1 MPKSYGRALLIGLA
15 SILILSW
22 VSLSSSADEISN
34 VSAETCSIYRTGAI
48 EHRRMPVYYGFPS
61 ADPSSFYWIDIW
73 INPEYENTSGLA
85 GLPRPD
91 GLPDSSLLLDID
103 IADGRSLTREYR
115 VKTNVFKKTYFSML
129 LSSGMN
135 HLPLAR
141 ILRAFANFPPELGRD
156 EIPKIVRTG
165 EFVSGM
171 ERIDIPSY
179 KPSKSETGPRYDW
192 YAEFDKADQVTALMQ
207 CRLPGSVPNPGCQL
221 YEKIPYFE
229 AKISQFRRN
238 QLDQLGLIRKHARN
252 FVTCL
257 TWKGE

>member
-1 MPKSYGRALLIGLA
+1 MPKSYGRALVIGLS
-15 SILILSW
+15 SILILPW
-22 VSLSSSADEISN
+22 VTLFASADENSN
-34 VSAETCSIYRTGAI
+34 VSAEACSIYRTGAK

-73 INPEYENTSGLA
+73 INPEYENMRWLA

-91 GLPDSSLLLDID
+91 GLPKSNLLLDIE
-103 IADGRSLTREYR
+103 IVDGRPVKREYPNR
-115 VKTNVFKKTYFSML
+115 TSVSKKTYFSML
-129 LSSGMN
+129 LKSGVN

-141 ILRAFANFPPELGRD
+141 ILRAFANFPPELGQD
-156 EIPKIVRTG
+156 EIPRIVRTG

-179 KPSKSETGPRYDW
+179 KPSKSEIGPRYDW
-192 YAEFDKADQVTALMQ
+192 YAEFDKNDQVTALMQ
-207 CRLPGSVPNPGCQL
+207 CNLPGSVPNPSCEL
-221 YEKIPYFE
+221 YEKGPHFE
-229 AKISQFRRN
+229 ADIGQFRRN

-252 FVTCL
+252 FATCL

>member
-1 MPKSYGRALLIGLA
+1 MPKSYGRALLIGLS
-15 SILILSW
+15 SILILPW
-22 VSLSSSADEISN
+22 VTLSSSADEISA

-48 EHRRMPVYYGFPS
+48 ERRRMPVYYGFPS

-73 INPEYENTSGLA
+73 INPEYENMRWLA

-91 GLPDSSLLLDID
+91 GLPDSSLLLDIE
-103 IADGRSLTREYR
+103 IADGRPVRREYPHR
-115 VKTNVFKKTYFSML
+115 ISVSKKTYFSL
-129 LSSGMN
+129 LLKSGVN

-156 EIPKIVRTG
+156 EIPRIVRTG

-192 YAEFDKADQVTALMQ
+192 YAEFDKNDQVMALMQ
-207 CRLPGSVPNPGCQL
+207 CNLPGSVPNPGCEL
-221 YEKIPYFE
+221 YEKIQYFE
-229 AKISQFRRN
+229 ADINRFRRN

-252 FVTCL
+252 FATCL